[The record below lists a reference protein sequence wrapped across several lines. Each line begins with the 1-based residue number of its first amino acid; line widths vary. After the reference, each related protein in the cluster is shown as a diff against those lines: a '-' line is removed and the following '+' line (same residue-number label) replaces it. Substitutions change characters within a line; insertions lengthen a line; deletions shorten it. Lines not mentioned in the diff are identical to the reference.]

1 VSKTRVEDDMVQATR
16 FISATE
22 TSISWESGHSG
33 FLSSYVGDQKR
44 DHESFAAEG
53 FAALALADREI
64 AENRRVNCPIVRPAA
79 SFAGGASFDR
89 VCVLIH
95 GLNERSWDKY
105 VSWAQAIADRA
116 LCPVVLFPIAF
127 HMDRSPA
134 AWADFGIMRGVS
146 KERNARIG
154 GLKQSSM
161 ANAAISERL
170 DEAPG
175 RFFLSGL
182 MAAHDL
188 GDLARSLKEGEV
200 PGISAGARLG
210 FFGYSIG
217 TYLLQCLSL
226 ADEGFALAG
235 KRFLFCG
242 GPFLSAMRPV
252 SKYIMDSKAHE
263 RLLDFWVYALAD
275 ELRKDAELAALI
287 DTPEGR
293 AYCAMVDPRHPQMGR
308 KEFFSNG
315 ETQVASLSGDD
326 VMPRQAILDFFE
338 GTGVRPLFIDLPP
351 VCTHIAPFNPLGGEE
366 VSPAFDRLF
375 SEAAE
380 HLFG

>member
-1 VSKTRVEDDMVQATR
+1 MVQATR
-16 FISATE
+16 FIAATE
-22 TSISWESGHSG
+22 TGISWESTYSEV
-33 FLSSYVGDQKR
+33 LSSFEGDAGR
-44 DHESFAAEG
+44 RAHESFAAAG
-53 FAALALADREI
+53 FSALALPDREI
-64 AENRRVNCPIVRPAA
+64 AENRRVNCPIVRPA
-79 SFAGGASFDR
+79 SGKNFDR
-89 VCVLIH
+89 ACVLIH

-105 VSWAQAIADRA
+105 LPWAQAIADKA
-116 LCPVVLFPIAF
+116 HCPVVLFPIAF

-146 KERNARIG
+146 KERQARIA

-188 GDLARSLKEGEV
+188 GDLVRALKEGEV
-200 PGISAGARLG
+200 PGIAAGARLG

-226 ADEGFALAG
+226 GDESFASAG

-242 GPFLSAMRPV
+242 GPFLSAMQPE

-263 RLLDFWVYALAD
+263 KLLDFWVYDLAA
-275 ELRKDAELAALI
+275 ELRKDAELASLI

-293 AYCAMVDPRHPQMGR
+293 AYCAMVDPRHPQMHR

-315 ETQVASLSGDD
+315 DTQVASLSGDD
-326 VMPRQAILDFFE
+326 VMPRQAILDFFD

-366 VSPAFDRLF
+366 VGPAFDRLF
-375 SEAAE
+375 GEVAE
-380 HLFG
+380 YLFS